1 MEQHNIPEFMQEY
14 YQGSDIEGR
23 YNIERLARQYSDE
36 QATFLQTTYV
46 EKQEFLKDWNKRTG
60 QRHQLT
66 PDDALAPM
74 RQEYSEKA
82 KQLALEHGYKEQATE
97 TSNQEATDIKP
108 NREAFLANLKSMRE
122 QQAVQQL
129 RPRR

>member
-1 MEQHNIPEFMQEY
+1 
-14 YQGSDIEGR
+14 
-23 YNIERLARQYSDE
+23 
-36 QATFLQTTYV
+36 
-46 EKQEFLKDWNKRTG
+46 
-60 QRHQLT
+60 
-66 PDDALAPM
+66 M